1 MTLNHNRNGQSR
13 ISVERPDAKPEE
25 LIGSS
30 FVEDLLAAAEHTALT
45 EDLAL
50 TILRRHDL
58 QASILEAI
66 ARNHSVIKQRKVL
79 VGVVEHQHTPR
90 HISLP
95 LLRRLFTF
103 ELMQVALARAVHA
116 DIKRVADELL
126 IGKLETISL
135 GERITLAR
143 QGSANIAAALL
154 LHNETSLIEAALQ
167 NPRMTETGIVK
178 SLARPKVPVP
188 LLNMLVQHSKWS
200 TRREIQIGILRR
212 AEAVDALVMQL
223 AAKLPKRALQDLLT
237 QYKLPA
243 GRRELLQRA
252 LLQAKS

>member
-1 MTLNHNRNGQSR
+1 MTNTQP
-13 ISVERPDAKPEE
+13 ISVQDPTAKPEE
-25 LIGSS
+25 LITST
-30 FVEDLLAAAEHTALT
+30 FVEDILAAAKHNGLN

-58 QASILEAI
+58 QASVIEAI
-66 ARNHSVIKQRKVL
+66 AKNHSVIKHRKVL

-90 HISLP
+90 HISLR

-103 ELMQVALARAVHA
+103 ELMQVALAPAVHA
-116 DIKRVADELL
+116 DVKRIADELL
-126 IGKLETISL
+126 IDKLETISL

-143 QGSANIAAALL
+143 QGSANVAAALL
-154 LHNETSLIEAALQ
+154 LHNETSIIEAVLQ
-167 NPRMTETGIVK
+167 NPRMTETGILK

-212 AEAVDALVMQL
+212 AEASDALVMQL
-223 AAKLPKRALQDLLT
+223 AAKLPKRALQDVLT

-243 GRRELLQRA
+243 SRKELLQRT
-252 LLQAKS
+252 LLQR